1 MTSKAQIILKWHN
14 QMGFIVIPGSK
25 NLEHIKDN
33 INIFDFE
40 LTKEDM
46 EKIASLNNG
55 KRRYIRTDEALENF
69 LNWKITYE
77 K

>member
-1 MTSKAQIILKWHN
+1 
-14 QMGFIVIPGSK
+14 MGFIVIPGSK